1 MADFLPKDVIAM
13 RIAKE
18 LENGQ
23 VVNLGIGIPSLCSQY
38 IPRDKDVIFHSEN
51 GVLNFGPLADAS
63 EINSDFINA
72 AGYSLLPYPGMYFM
86 GSDIAFSMIR
96 GSHVDVAVLGA
107 LQVSQYGD
115 LANWKIPERGIGNVG
130 GAMDLAA
137 GARKVIVAMQHLDPF
152 GKPKIVST
160 CSYPITGQRCV
171 SLVVTDV
178 SVIEISSKGMILK
191 ELAPGWSVQDVQEI
205 TGPRLIIADDLSEI
219 EL

>member
-1 MADFLPKDVIAM
+1 LADFLPKDVIAM
-13 RIAKE
+13 RVAKE

-51 GVLNFGPLADAS
+51 GVLNFGPLAEAS
-63 EINSDFINA
+63 EINPDLINA

-86 GSDIAFSMIR
+86 GSDTAFSMIR

-107 LQVSQYGD
+107 LQVSQHGD

-152 GKPKIVST
+152 GNPKIVLN

-178 SVIEISSKGMILK
+178 SVIEISLKGMILK

-205 TGPRLIIADDLSEI
+205 TGSRLIIADDLSEI

>member
-1 MADFLPKDVIAM
+1 MADFLPKDAIAM
-13 RIAKE
+13 RVAKE

-38 IPRDKDVIFHSEN
+38 ISPHKDVIFHSEN

-63 EINSDFINA
+63 EINPDFINA

-86 GSDIAFSMIR
+86 GSEIAFSMIR
-96 GSHVDVAVLGA
+96 GNHVDVAVLGA
-107 LQVSQYGD
+107 LQVSQNGD

-137 GARKVIVAMQHLDPF
+137 GARKVIVAMQHVDPF
-152 GKPKIVST
+152 GKSKIVSD
-160 CSYPITGQRCV
+160 CSFPITGQRCV
-171 SLVVTDV
+171 SMVVTDV
-178 SVIEISSKGMILK
+178 SVIEISPRGIVLK
-191 ELAPGWSVQDVQEI
+191 EVAPGWSVQDVQEI
-205 TGPRLIIADDLSEI
+205 TDVRLIISDDLTEI

>member
-1 MADFLPKDVIAM
+1 MPDFLAKDVIAM
-13 RIAKE
+13 RVAKE
-18 LENGQ
+18 LQNGQ

-38 IPRDKDVIFHSEN
+38 IPPDKDVIFHSEN
-51 GVLNFGPLADAS
+51 GVLNFGPLADSS
-63 EINSDFINA
+63 EINPDFINA

-152 GKPKIVST
+152 GNPKLVST

-178 SVIEISSKGMILK
+178 SVIEISLKGMILK
-191 ELAPGWSVQDVQEI
+191 ELAPGWSVEDVQKI
-205 TGPRLIIADDLSEI
+205 TGPKLIIADELSEI

>member
-1 MADFLPKDVIAM
+1 M
-13 RIAKE
+13 RVAKE

-38 IPRDKDVIFHSEN
+38 IPPHKDVIFHSEN
-51 GVLNFGPLADAS
+51 GVLNFGPLAGAS
-63 EINSDFINA
+63 EINPDFINA

-86 GSDIAFSMIR
+86 GSEIAFSMIR

-107 LQVSQYGD
+107 LQVSQNGD

-137 GARKVIVAMQHLDPF
+137 GARKVIVAMQHVDPF
-152 GKPKIVST
+152 GKSKIVSD
-160 CSYPITGQRCV
+160 CSFPITGQRCV
-171 SLVVTDV
+171 SMVVTDV
-178 SVIEISSKGMILK
+178 SVIEISPRGIVLK
-191 ELAPGWSVQDVQEI
+191 EVAPGWSVQDVQEI
-205 TGPRLIIADDLSEI
+205 TDVRLIISDDLTEI